1 MKNIS
6 KKQTQLEKLE
16 KEFKDFFEAEDLARE
31 QSLKFSREVT
41 RLSARAIRKI
51 HQDDFEQARKLLEQ
65 AVSLLLSAKQAIS
78 KFPEILYAGFIHNA
92 EKELI
97 EGLIFYKILKEKTI
111 FIPDFKTFDRVSF
124 LQGLSEAMGELRRSI
139 LDRIRKNQIN
149 DIEDMLSLM
158 DEVYYFLSCF
168 DYNDVITRNLRR
180 AIDVLRNIVEK
191 TRADVTL
198 TLQQKSLE
206 KKLEK
211 K

>member
-1 MKNIS
+1 M
-6 KKQTQLEKLE
+6 
-16 KEFKDFFEAEDLARE
+16 
-31 QSLKFSREVT
+31 KFSREVT
-41 RLSARAIRKI
+41 RLSSRAIKRL
-51 HQDDFEQARKLLEQ
+51 HQEDFEQARDLLEQ
-65 AVSLLLSAKQAIS
+65 AVSLLFSAKQAVS
-78 KFPEILYAGFIHNA
+78 QFPEILYAGFIHNA
-92 EKELI
+92 EKELL

-124 LQGLSEAMGELRRSI
+124 LHGFSEAMGELRRNI
-139 LDRIRKNQIN
+139 LDRIRKNEI
-149 DIEDMLSLM
+149 DGIEDMLSLM
-158 DEVYYFLSCF
+158 DEAYYFLSCF

-180 AIDVLRNIVEK
+180 SIDVLRNIVEK